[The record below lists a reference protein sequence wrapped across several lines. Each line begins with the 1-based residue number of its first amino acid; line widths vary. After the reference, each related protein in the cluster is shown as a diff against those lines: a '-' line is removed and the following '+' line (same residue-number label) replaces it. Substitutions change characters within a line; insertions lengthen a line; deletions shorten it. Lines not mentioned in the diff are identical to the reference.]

1 MSLKNTEAA
10 LLNNSIE
17 EIAARLNAE
26 GYNYYGG
33 YPKAWTGNNIARI
46 YFGRDYVSI
55 RNGRVYN
62 VRDGKAR
69 ALSVGDEALEAVLAA
84 DAALT
89 AEKEAAKAAKAEAA
103 AENYVQGVFAF
114 AC

>member
-1 MSLKNTEAA
+1 MSLNITNAA
-10 LLNNSIE
+10 ALNNSLE
-17 EIAARLNAE
+17 EIADRLNAE
-26 GYNYYGG
+26 GYNYFGG
-33 YPKAWTGNNIARI
+33 FAKVWNGTGLSRI
-46 YFGRDYVSI
+46 YFGRDFVTV

-89 AEKEAAKAAKAEAA
+89 AEKEAAKAEPA
-103 AENYVQGVFAF
+103 AESFVQGFFAF
-114 AC
+114 SC